1 MPTTEGS
8 LDIEMN
14 ITEAIDGYSGHEH
27 TWPTFPLQDDLIK
40 FFAQSGIAYTPTIIV
55 AYGGPW
61 AEDYWFEQGDVHGDK
76 KLRRFLPHSEID
88 EKTLRRKGGSNN
100 AGWFAP
106 SEHIMKYVSDQVA
119 DLVRA
124 GGRAGVG
131 SHGQFQGLGY
141 HWELWNMAAGK
152 LTPREALRIATIG
165 GADDIGRA
173 KDVGSIEAGKLAD
186 ILVLDANPLDDIK
199 NSNTL
204 KYVMKNGRL
213 YDANTL
219 DEVWPR
225 QKKASFYWQHGDPE
239 PLDGQGGKGKQ

>member
-1 MPTTEGS
+1 MPGGAS
-8 LDIEMN
+8 RNRGGAL
-14 ITEAIDGYSGHEH
+14 AALLLCL
-27 TWPTFPLQDDLIK
+27 FPS
-40 FFAQSGIAYTPTIIV
+40 ANGIAGEPASV
-55 AYGGPW
+55 LP
-61 AEDYWFEQGDVHGDK
+61 QGV
-76 KLRRFLPHSEID
+76 
-88 EKTLRRKGGSNN
+88 
-100 AGWFAP
+100 FATDDGCTML
-106 SEHIMKYVSDQVA
+106 SQA
-119 DLVRA
+119 
-124 GGRAGVG
+124 
-131 SHGQFQGLGY
+131 
-141 HWELWNMAAGK
+141 
-152 LTPREALRIATIG
+152 G

-239 PLDGQGGKGKQ
+239 PLEGQGGKGKQ